1 MRKKPVLVAVAVLV
15 AVLLAWWIFVK
26 PSIGSRP
33 LSQEMFTPQQTEA
46 AYTAAGFT
54 PLEPRFTPDGYVL
67 TSITVSEMRREA
79 RGKGPMQIGYLYQR
93 GDDTYLLSVSSTT
106 MSLEDLLVSQPLPHS
121 TLQRLDLRGREV
133 VLQTED
139 PPEGVDITEV
149 DQLEA
154 LAFYQHPGGFTYEI
168 DALSTPGQELGPDT
182 LLEVLASIP
191 Y

>member
-1 MRKKPVLVAVAVLV
+1 MRKKPVLVAVAVVV

-33 LSQEMFTPQQTEA
+33 LSQETFTPQQTEA

-54 PLEPRFTPDGYVL
+54 PLEPQFTPDGYAL

-79 RGKGPMQIGYLYQR
+79 RGKGPIHIGYLYQR

-168 DALSTPGQELGPDT
+168 DVLSTPGQELGPDT